1 MKPPLPHTGMPHAD
15 TSRIAHD
22 RRDPDLEQD
31 WRRRQ
36 ALVLIVSAIAMLYVF
51 EATRLDLWLARFAF
65 DADLGRF
72 ALRTDP
78 FLENVMHRG
87 AKTVLIGLA
96 LAAVGLCV
104 QGLRGRLA
112 WLPPRGAL
120 TAVLGMLLIPA
131 VTSILKALTNR
142 HCPWD
147 VVDFGGYAPY
157 LGLLALPD
165 AGLKRGVCFPA
176 GHASVGYLWL
186 VWGVA
191 LRTADVRY
199 ARAATLVAILLGSIL
214 GAAQMLRGAH
224 FLSHTLWSMWL
235 GWAISLALACALD
248 PLTKG
253 RNQAAR
259 GKLSTARTPP
269 MAEASKATAPP

>member
-1 MKPPLPHTGMPHAD
+1 MKPPLSHTGMPRAG
-15 TSRIAHD
+15 TSRAAHD
-22 RRDPDLEQD
+22 RRDSDREQD

-65 DADLGRF
+65 DAELGRF

-112 WLPPRGAL
+112 W
-120 TAVLGMLLIPA
+120 
-131 VTSILKALTNR
+131 
-142 HCPWD
+142 
-147 VVDFGGYAPY
+147 
-157 LGLLALPD
+157 
-165 AGLKRGVCFPA
+165 
-176 GHASVGYLWL
+176 
-186 VWGVA
+186 
-191 LRTADVRY
+191 
-199 ARAATLVAILLGSIL
+199 
-214 GAAQMLRGAH
+214 
-224 FLSHTLWSMWL
+224 
-235 GWAISLALACALD
+235 AISLALACALD

-269 MAEASKATAPP
+269 MAEVSKATAPP